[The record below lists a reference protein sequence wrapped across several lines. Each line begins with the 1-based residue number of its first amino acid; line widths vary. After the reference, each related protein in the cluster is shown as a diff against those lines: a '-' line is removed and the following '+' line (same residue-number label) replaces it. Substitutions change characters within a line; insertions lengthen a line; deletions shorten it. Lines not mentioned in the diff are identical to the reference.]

1 MFYHIVYQWHVYIS
15 FLNVFRYISVR
26 AAFAAITAFAV
37 TLIAGKYIIEKLKKL
52 KVGQVIRPD
61 GPQKHLSKEGTPTM
75 GGIIIIIAFFTS
87 MLLWARFDDT
97 YTYYILVSVA
107 WFGLIGFLDDY
118 LKLKIGTK
126 GLSIQNKLILQFI
139 GAFIIVL
146 LYVFLEKGGFKCL
159 TCISIPFIKYPITL
173 AMWFYVVFTAFVIA
187 SWSNAVNLTD
197 GLDGLAAGI
206 ALFVYATFGVMAYI
220 IGNSRLS
227 EYLLLIYV
235 AKSSEITVV
244 CSAFVGTLL
253 GFLWFNT
260 YPAEV
265 FMGDVGSL
273 MLGGVIGTISVLI
286 KQEILLLLVGG
297 IFVIEL
303 FSVILQVTSFKLTK
317 KRIFMMAPLHHHFE
331 LKGISEPKIIIR
343 FWIVTIIILLFTLS
357 TLKLR

>member
-26 AAFAAITAFAV
+26 AAFAAITAFV
-37 TLIAGKYIIEKLKKL
+37 MTLLAGKFIIEKLKGL
-52 KVGQVIRPD
+52 KVNQVIRTD
-61 GPQKHLSKEGTPTM
+61 GPQKHLSKAGTPTM
-75 GGIIIIIAFFTS
+75 GGIIIITAFLTS

-97 YTYYILVSVA
+97 YIYYILVSVI
-107 WFGLIGFLDDY
+107 WFGFIGFLDDY
-118 LKLKIGTK
+118 MKLKVGTK
-126 GLSIQNKLILQFI
+126 GLSIKAKLIMQFI
-139 GAFIIVL
+139 GGLIIVFM
-146 LYVFLEKGGFKCL
+146 YVFLEKDFKCL
-159 TCISIPFIKYPITL
+159 TCLSIPFIKYPITL
-173 AMWFYVVFTAFVIA
+173 AMWFYIGFTAFVIA

-206 ALFVYATFGVMAYI
+206 SLFVYATFGVMAYI
-220 IGNSRLS
+220 IGNAKLS
-227 EYLLLIYV
+227 EYLLLIHV
-235 AKSSEITVV
+235 AKSSELTVV
-244 CSAFVGTLL
+244 CSGFVGALL

-265 FMGDVGSL
+265 FMGDIGSL

-303 FSVILQVTSFKLTK
+303 ISVILQVTSFKLTK

-331 LKGISEPKIIIR
+331 LKGVSEPKIIIR